1 MNSSS
6 ERSVKYGSGSLK
18 NDRGTVGGKKA
29 DMKEERKCV
38 RRVE

>member
-18 NDRGTVGGKKA
+18 NDTGTVGGKKTQTW
-29 DMKEERKCV
+29 KRGNV
-38 RRVE
+38 